1 MSRAIIRGRLYFALY
16 LDPILRC
23 SPLTPSPGLTHCS
36 NRTNNFFLLSF
47 FPLLFFERT
56 VSLRYPLISNSSRSL
71 FREIRRLDGRLCVTS
86 SCCEEQF
93 WGREVMII
101 RGREEGV
108 SYRIGRLINVALRSF
123 IRYHIRHFLSFE
135 GWHVQRVW
143 PCDAGRL
150 YGVVLNEYSFSFKC
164 YAYPG
169 RVLLFWDSCTITYQ
183 EKWFKSSK
191 FNFSQIFLCISLNL
205 FKLVKIK

>member
-1 MSRAIIRGRLYFALY
+1 MRACITADVYVYALHVAVLNIGTVLVSGPPTVAPLDHPMSRAIIRGRLYFALY

-135 GWHVQRVW
+135 G
-143 PCDAGRL
+143 
-150 YGVVLNEYSFSFKC
+150 
-164 YAYPG
+164 
-169 RVLLFWDSCTITYQ
+169 
-183 EKWFKSSK
+183 
-191 FNFSQIFLCISLNL
+191 
-205 FKLVKIK
+205 

>member
-1 MSRAIIRGRLYFALY
+1 MSGPPTVAPLDHPMSRAIIRGRLYFALY

-108 SYRIGRLINVALRSF
+108 RNDGAKLSNRSVNKCCVTIVYSLPYSTLSFLRRLTRATCMALRRRQI
-123 IRYHIRHFLSFE
+123 IR
-135 GWHVQRVW
+135 
-143 PCDAGRL
+143 
-150 YGVVLNEYSFSFKC
+150 GV
-164 YAYPG
+164 
-169 RVLLFWDSCTITYQ
+169 R
-183 EKWFKSSK
+183 KWWS
-191 FNFSQIFLCISLNL
+191 
-205 FKLVKIK
+205 